1 MAHTPTAHAAGRWI
15 SRPPSTADPATTTR
29 HRAVGIALAALGLA
43 LVAIAFFAS
52 LAAADDLGGQTITD
66 TLSWT
71 FATSVTGF
79 GLAKLGIAITLVG
92 IVVRLW
98 HRMNSLTASLPDL
111 RSTTTEPL
119 PTSTVET
126 SSPFGGVRTTAQA
139 PPPLLIHRVARTVW
153 LPVLAMGAMALAVG
167 LVIGL
172 VTANTEA
179 GSATFLRLSAW
190 TQGTLFLGEGLL
202 LSGISFLLGTI
213 LASLRHAGGEVQERL
228 GLPVQTFRMPA
239 AAKGFIGLMAVGM
252 MMAIAQFVLYA
263 VAATRAVD
271 PSLFAVW
278 ATWLGPFRE
287 TALGLLLAGIVL
299 ALFAISRVLG
309 FQFRRVHQII
319 AS

>member
-1 MAHTPTAHAAGRWI
+1 MAHAATPDTAGRWI
-15 SRPPSTADPATTTR
+15 HRPPSTADPATTTR
-29 HRAVGIALAALGLA
+29 HRSVGLVLAVLGLA
-43 LVAIAFFAS
+43 LVTVGFVANLVAAGD
-52 LAAADDLGGQTITD
+52 LAGGDVTD

-79 GLAKLGIAITLVG
+79 GLAKLGIAVTLVG
-92 IVVRLW
+92 IVIRLW
-98 HRMNSLTASLPDL
+98 HRANSLTASLPEL
-111 RSTTTEPL
+111 RSGTLEPT
-119 PTSTVET
+119 PTGTVET
-126 SSPFGGVRTTAQA
+126 TSTFGRARTTAHA
-139 PPPLLIHRVARTVW
+139 PPPLLIHRVARAVW

-167 LVIGL
+167 LVLGL
-172 VTANTEA
+172 ATANADA
-179 GSATFLRLSAW
+179 GSESFLRLSAW

-213 LASLRHAGGEVQERL
+213 LASLRQAGGEVQQSL
-228 GLPVQTFRMPA
+228 GLPVQTLRMPTT
-239 AAKGFIGLMAVGM
+239 AKGFIGLMALGM

-271 PSLFAVW
+271 PSSFAVW

-309 FQFRRVHQII
+309 FQFRRIRHII
-319 AS
+319 TT